1 MSYLALSKLHKSYG
15 ESPAVSNFN
24 LNMEKGEF
32 VSLLGPSGCGKTTT
46 LRMLAGFIEPCHGHI
61 SLKGRTIYSKIENI
75 NVPPEK
81 RKIGMVFQSYAV
93 WPHMTVFA
101 NIAYPL
107 RVQKI
112 SHPTIKARVLEALDL
127 VHLAGLENR
136 YPYQLSGG
144 QQQRVAIAR
153 ALVMEP
159 EILLLD
165 EPLSNLDAQL
175 RQHMLHQI
183 DEIRRYTGV
192 TILYVTHDQKEAM
205 ALSDRIVLMNQGLTI
220 QSGRPQELYE
230 RPGTAFAANFLGRA
244 NLLPGWPRAIPRQ
257 GILTSQGF
265 FLPVQSITG
274 LEAGNENTVTLV
286 VRPED
291 IRLEH
296 PDGSSPST
304 PGCVVYRRYYASFI
318 EYGVEIN
325 NTLLRVEAE
334 NGDRLEVGQSIGLI
348 IRRAFVLPQEEDDI
362 VQNRHFVQSPAGP
375 APAQHH

>member
-1 MSYLALSKLHKSYG
+1 MAYVTISQLYKSYG

-24 LNMEKGEF
+24 LNIEKGDF
-32 VSLLGPSGCGKTTT
+32 VTLLGPSGCGKTTT
-46 LRMLAGFIEPCHGHI
+46 LRMLAGFIEPCQGQI
-61 SLKGRTIYSKIENI
+61 SLKGRTIYSKKEMINI
-75 NVPPEK
+75 PPEK

-101 NIAYPL
+101 NVAYPL
-107 RVQKI
+107 RVKKI
-112 SHPTIKARVLEALDL
+112 GHSSIKNRVLEALDL
-127 VHLAGLENR
+127 VHLTGLENR

-183 DEIRRYTGV
+183 DDIRRHTGA

-220 QSGRPQELYE
+220 QSGSPQELYE
-230 RPGTAFAANFLGRA
+230 RPATAFAAEFLGRA
-244 NLLPGWPRAIPRQ
+244 NLLQGRLRAIPQ
-257 GILTSQGF
+257 KGILTSRGI
-265 FLPVQSITG
+265 FLPVQSITM
-274 LEAGNENTVTLV
+274 LDPGNENSATFV

-291 IRLEH
+291 ISLEH
-296 PDGSSPST
+296 LNSKSA
-304 PGCVVYRRYYASFI
+304 PGCIVYRRYYASFI

-325 NTLLRVEAE
+325 NILLRVEAE
-334 NGDRLEVGQSIGLI
+334 NEELLEVGQSIGLI
-348 IRRAFVLPQEEDDI
+348 IRRALALTQEEDDI
-362 VQNRHFVQSPAGP
+362 V
-375 APAQHH
+375 